1 MKFISFIAAS
11 LILFSCHQKT
21 ETVMEATKNLKSGNT
36 KIGKKFFE
44 YDEIDYY
51 TNAIDEGNIEKLY
64 DNQSKS
70 VLDSLKMGVILG
82 EIPTT
87 ISDLAFMD
95 KLDKISY
102 RKSSIAESKFRDMD
116 AIFVEK
122 EVTVMGINVCETIF
136 RDILIFKKKN
146 KVVGIAKICF
156 GCNAL
161 HITGTKAHTQN
172 FGKNGDY
179 EKLAKLLGK

>member
-11 LILFSCHQKT
+11 LILLSCRHTTQM
-21 ETVMEATKNLKSGNT
+21 VQEATKNLKLGNT
-36 KIGKKFFE
+36 KTRKKFFE

-51 TNAIDEGNIEKLY
+51 TITIEEENIDKLY

-95 KLDKISY
+95 QLDKISY

-136 RDILIFKKKN
+136 RDILIYKKKN
-146 KVVGIAKICF
+146 KVVGVVKICF
-156 GCNAL
+156 SCGAH
-161 HITGTKAHTQN
+161 HIIGTTAITDY
-172 FGKNGDY
+172 FGQNGDY

>member
-11 LILFSCHQKT
+11 LILFSCHQTT
-21 ETVMEATKNLKSGNT
+21 ETVQESTKNLKSGNT

-44 YDEIDYY
+44 YDEIEYY
-51 TNAIDEGNIEKLY
+51 TNVIDEENIDKLY

-82 EIPTT
+82 EIPTS
-87 ISDLAFMD
+87 ISDLAFIDQLVKIGYQKFSID
-95 KLDKISY
+95 K
-102 RKSSIAESKFRDMD
+102 SKFREVD

-122 EVTVMGINVCETIF
+122 VDADMEVSACETIF

-146 KVVGIAKICF
+146 KAVGVVKICF
-156 GCNAL
+156 SCGVYQIKGA
-161 HITGTKAHTQN
+161 KANTDSFGQN
-172 FGKNGDY
+172 DDY